1 MLLSTCLMGN
11 KSDRF
16 CPIKINFL
24 MIRNQ
29 ADFLQVRISTLVDDE
44 VGVVKTVVV
53 VIVEKAA
60 EIESLEV
67 TLS

>member
-1 MLLSTCLMGN
+1 MGN